1 MANKHIREAAR
12 PVRGWN
18 LWSLFAASKRV
29 LAVSVITGTIAGAS
43 SMWLLAFITHAL
55 EGGKDDLSDIAVA
68 FFALCFVSLASS
80 LVSIMLLSRIAQE
93 NLFNLRL
100 WLARR
105 ILAAPLRDAQMLGE
119 HRLMAALTS
128 DVDSVVNAQEIL
140 PALLIEGSKVVAVFA
155 YLWTLSPGLFGFVSA
170 FIASSFLAIRAPQ
183 SWGWRWLERARSS
196 ENTIFRHFRA
206 VTDGGKELRMN
217 ARRRRAFLEED
228 LRGAAGVLKTQRLRA
243 QAIFIFV
250 ERAAEALL
258 YLLIGVILFL
268 IPRFYGLSLEASTG
282 FAVAMLYLG
291 GPLSF
296 IGGWLPK
303 LGRGAAAL
311 RNIEAMGLRLTND
324 THDAEDE
331 SRALS
336 QVRPGALELVGVTY
350 RYDNMSGDAGNSIGP
365 ISLRIPPG
373 EIVFL
378 TGGNG
383 SGKTTVALLMLGLLA
398 PEAGELRIGG
408 QRVCD
413 ENREAYRQNFSAVF
427 ADAYVFDPLLGYG
440 EPTAQARAEKMLTLL
455 ELDGKLRIEE
465 GRFSTTALSRGER
478 KRLALLT
485 AYVEDRPLY
494 LFDEWAAE
502 QDPQFRDAFYRRLLP
517 DLKACGKTVVV
528 ITHDDRYFYLADHVI
543 RMNAGQIDGPLSSEL
558 ELQPSFGQR
567 CEHA

>member
-1 MANKHIREAAR
+1 
-12 PVRGWN
+12 
-18 LWSLFAASKRV
+18 
-29 LAVSVITGTIAGAS
+29 
-43 SMWLLAFITHAL
+43 MWLLAFITHAL

-100 WLARR
+100 WLASR
-105 ILAAPLRDAQMLGE
+105 ILAAPLREAQMLGE
-119 HRLMAALTS
+119 HRMMAALTS

-155 YLWTLSPGLFGFVSA
+155 YLWTLSPGLFAFVSA
-170 FIASSFLAIRAPQ
+170 FIASSFLAVRAPQ

-217 ARRRRAFLEED
+217 ARRRRAFLEQD
-228 LRGAAGVLKTQRLRA
+228 LRAAAGVLKTQRLRA

-268 IPRFYGLSLEASTG
+268 VPRFYGLSLEASTG

-311 RNIEAMGLRLTND
+311 RNIEAMGLRLTKD
-324 THDAEDE
+324 THDADDE

-336 QVRPGALELVGVTY
+336 QLRPGALELVGVTY
-350 RYDNMSGDAGNSIGP
+350 RYDNESGDGGCLIGP

-373 EIVFL
+373 EILFL

-383 SGKTTVALLMLGLLA
+383 SGKTTLALLMLGLLV
-398 PEAGELRIGG
+398 PEAGELRLGG
-408 QRVCD
+408 QKVCD

-440 EPTAQARAEKMLTLL
+440 EPPAQARAEKMLTLL

-528 ITHDDRYFYLADHVI
+528 ITHDDRYFHLADHLI
-543 RMNAGQIDGPLSSEL
+543 RMSAGQIDGPLPGAL
-558 ELQPSFGQR
+558 EIQPSFGQR